1 MVTRIVITAGS
12 WRNSNWFLVL
22 QPDMV
27 FNIYIPLFLA
37 PFGGFRFE
45 NGFLVTKEG
54 NEKLTGWG
62 KNLLIMVQ
70 LFRGKSVKDR
80 NFV

>member
-1 MVTRIVITAGS
+1 MVTRIVITAGF

-37 PFGGFRFE
+37 PFGGFRVE

-54 NEKLTGWG
+54 NEKLTGMG
-62 KNLLIMVQ
+62 KEPVIV
-70 LFRGKSVKDR
+70 
-80 NFV
+80 